1 MNSDGTIEALESA
14 RVEGAGKASMFF
26 TDGGIVVV
34 IGNAGE
40 REITAQD
47 WRQWAERM
55 DWSDWRSWLQRVA
68 WTDWAAGPWPGE
80 RWERVRRAGG
90 ISLTVRSWEEDE
102 PGDRAREHLAAS
114 WPAFRQWWRDG
125 ANTRPT
131 AEQAGA
137 RLEEHMPELVPA
149 WKRLAGLLP
158 GDPDAAAALALWNP
172 PPFLTGCS
180 QAAVLAGGPA
190 LIRNYDWDYRL
201 FDGVVARTAY
211 TGRRVLG
218 MLDCLWGLLDGIN
231 DAGLAVS
238 LTFGGR
244 PEVGEGFGI
253 PLVIRYVL
261 EVCGTVQEAMRVL
274 HRVPV
279 HMSYNVTAVDR
290 AGRRATAYLA
300 PDRPAR
306 ITGRAV
312 ATNHQGEVE
321 WMPYAAAIR
330 SVERQQ
336 RLEQLLADGA
346 GASGVAAAC
355 LQPPLYATR
364 FGQGFG
370 TLYTADYRPGEG
382 VVRYRWPDRTMER
395 SLDQFESGDFRVE
408 LGVPTA
414 GLPGLGQRP
423 QQVAESSWRAGLAAG
438 GCLHR
443 DVAGLQDRA
452 AGPCR
457 GSDQCRQC
465 TASRVPPG
473 WSARTA
479 RSRTC
484 SRSPSPK

>member
-1 MNSDGTIEALESA
+1 
-14 RVEGAGKASMFF
+14 
-26 TDGGIVVV
+26 
-34 IGNAGE
+34 
-40 REITAQD
+40 
-47 WRQWAERM
+47 
-55 DWSDWRSWLQRVA
+55 
-68 WTDWAAGPWPGE
+68 
-80 RWERVRRAGG
+80 
-90 ISLTVRSWEEDE
+90 
-102 PGDRAREHLAAS
+102 
-114 WPAFRQWWRDG
+114 
-125 ANTRPT
+125 
-131 AEQAGA
+131 
-137 RLEEHMPELVPA
+137 
-149 WKRLAGLLP
+149 
-158 GDPDAAAALALWNP
+158 
-172 PPFLTGCS
+172 
-180 QAAVLAGGPA
+180 
-190 LIRNYDWDYRL
+190 
-201 FDGVVARTAY
+201 
-211 TGRRVLG
+211 
-218 MLDCLWGLLDGIN
+218 
-231 DAGLAVS
+231 
-238 LTFGGR
+238 
-244 PEVGEGFGI
+244 
-253 PLVIRYVL
+253 VIRYVL

-321 WMPYAAAIR
+321 WAPYAAAIR

-336 RLEQLLADGA
+336 RLEELLADGA

-395 SLDQFESGDFRVE
+395 SLDQFQSGDFRVE
-408 LGVPTA
+408 LGVPAA
-414 GLPGLGQRP
+414 GLPGLGQGP
-423 QQVAESSWRAGLAAG
+423 QQVAESSWSAGLPAG